1 MGREIEM
8 KRVRMPAPDSPH
20 IIVIVVIELYVV
32 AKGRV
37 SVLLVAWAVRLAIF
51 IALLV
56 APRMATVAIMRIVI
70 IVIHGRFVIGT
81 FSVVLLLLRLCES
94 VSNLARPK
102 DKKNLRLPV
111 GIADTHL
118 ADPVISMISGMIQ
131 RKQPTSAGASVVPWL
146 SMST

>member
-1 MGREIEM
+1 M

-20 IIVIVVIELYVV
+20 IIVIVVIELNVV

-37 SVLLVAWAVRLAIF
+37 SVLLVAWAVSLAIF

-81 FSVVLLLLRLCES
+81 FSVVLLLLLRLCES
-94 VSNLARPK
+94 VSNLARPE

-111 GIADTHL
+111 GIADIADTHL

-131 RKQPTSAGASVVPWL
+131 MKQPTSAGASVVPWL
-146 SMST
+146 GMST

>member
-1 MGREIEM
+1 
-8 KRVRMPAPDSPH
+8 MPAPDSPH
-20 IIVIVVIELYVV
+20 IIVIVVIELNVV

-37 SVLLVAWAVRLAIF
+37 SVLLVAWAVSLAIV

-81 FSVVLLLLRLCES
+81 FSVVLLPLRLCES
-94 VSNLARPK
+94 VSNLARPQ

-111 GIADTHL
+111 GIADIADTHL
-118 ADPVISMISGMIQ
+118 ADPVISMIFGMIQ
-131 RKQPTSAGASVVPWL
+131 RKQPASAGASVVPWL
-146 SMST
+146 GMST